1 MAFSSLSQARSS
13 VTNPTVDNDSTILY
27 GNSNNLNTSTTFYTN
42 TGRTVL
48 APAGNY
54 VVATNY
60 KSYYITLGSNGMMT
74 GAAQELMQGTDTSW
88 VNDQLKNGDSLVSNW
103 GPVGGT
109 SLSLDSNLLLT
120 DAVWTS
126 RPYNNGPKA
135 WIIDVGVK
143 STSPITNIDV
153 SAMKGFDLRLITGE
167 YINNAFVGGN
177 DGINT
182 TSAIIHLAPDPNRA
196 HTIGNMKYF
205 FRPDYWI
212 PATTFNTPSYFRR
225 MPSIT
230 PIVDSKGY
238 NKVWVDMAIPLM
250 DVVYAGT
257 HAVRPSTRLS
267 RGITTSTDVTSG
279 WNNYTQVI
287 PRSQRLFF
295 DGDGAFRNSVARAWN
310 VDFFTPD
317 MSDLWQHRT
326 VALLLAHD
334 VPENERSTWTYS
346 GGGYTYTWD
355 QANPYGWTTGF
366 GSGTAYTDK
375 GLVSQFVGYYD
386 ITSNINAIHHEY
398 DFEHLSPALFS
409 EAAGI
414 AWNKCFNTANGV
426 AQYQIE
432 QGVPAY
438 VGAVKPQFSNY
449 GNGIYQSRYIGAPGY
464 GWEDMEPG
472 NSITSTKLYSDYHDY
487 YINGTIPYQQLGL
500 YYAWFK
506 GAIENYKYHYITNYQ
521 LRMNAEFQVY
531 SIVHNT
537 DISRK
542 VIEQILGPNHDRRI
556 CGYFWYQQEPILG
569 SDFGMQRKEVNI
581 NQSLRFTDRNRL
593 EVCPSLMNA
602 MAVWCMCYADGLF
615 MWYQSNVGEETGS
628 ARLDRETTPLSDDAS
643 DAKWGNTAW
652 VGKNSL
658 DWAYVGYLHAKQNQD
673 ILSANTQWLVPDL
686 SLGGGS
692 WTTGT
697 ANYPVSLYNSSRP
710 IARYKLSADGTE
722 ALVLIY
728 NGFNNGYTQ
737 DTFTFRLPAKA
748 NYQFTANCWGNYTT
762 VIRLKN
768 L

>member
-1 MAFSSLSQARSS
+1 MSFSSLSQARSS
-13 VTNPTVDNDSTILY
+13 VTDPTVDNGSTILY

-60 KSYYITLGSNGMMT
+60 KSYYITIGGNGMMT
-74 GAAQELMQGTDTSW
+74 GAAQELMQGTDTNW
-88 VNDQLKNGDSLVSNW
+88 VDDELKNGDGQVDNW
-103 GPVGGT
+103 ANIGGT
-109 SLSLDSNLLLT
+109 SLSLSGTTLT

-126 RPYNNGPKA
+126 RPYGGPKA
-135 WIIDVGVK
+135 WIIDVG
-143 STSPITNIDV
+143 TITTNPITNIDL
-153 SAMKGFDLRLITGE
+153 SAMKGYDLRLITGE
-167 YINNAFVGGN
+167 YTANKFVGTGQFLY
-177 DGINT
+177 T
-182 TSAIIHLAPDPNRA
+182 TSAIIHLAPDPNRQ

-212 PATTFNTPSYFRR
+212 PATTFNTPSFFRR
-225 MPSIT
+225 MPTIT

-238 NKVWVDMAIPLM
+238 DKVWVDMAVPLM
-250 DVVYAGT
+250 DVLYAGT
-257 HAVRPSTRLS
+257 HTVRQSTRMDK
-267 RGITTSTDVTSG
+267 GITESTDVVTQ
-279 WNNYTQVI
+279 WNGYTQAI
-287 PRSQRLFF
+287 PRAKRLFF
-295 DGDGAFRNSVARAWN
+295 DGDSAFRNSVAVAWGVN
-310 VDFFTPD
+310 YNAVDL
-317 MSDLWQHRT
+317 SDLWQHRT

-346 GGGYTYTWD
+346 GGGYTYTYA
-355 QANPYGWTTGF
+355 QANPYSWTTNWGQ
-366 GSGTAYTDK
+366 GTGQTSY
-375 GLVSQFVGYYD
+375 GLPSQFVGYYAIPAD
-386 ITSNINAIHHEY
+386 INAIHHEY

-414 AWNKCFNTANGV
+414 AWNKCLVSATGV
-426 AQYQIE
+426 AEYQRS
-432 QGVPAY
+432 QGVPDY
-438 VGAVKPQFSNY
+438 QGFVYPQFSNY

-464 GWEDMEPG
+464 AWESMEPG
-472 NSITSTKLYSDYHDY
+472 NSITSTKLYSDYNDY
-487 YINGTIPYQQLGL
+487 YINGTIPYSQTGS

-506 GAIENYKYHYITNYQ
+506 GAIQNYKYHYVTNYQ
-521 LRMNAEFQVY
+521 LRMNAEFQIY
-531 SIVHNT
+531 SLVHNT
-537 DISRK
+537 DITRK
-542 VIEQILGPNHDRRI
+542 IITEILGANNDRRV
-556 CGYFWYQQEPILG
+556 CGYFWYKQEPIEG
-569 SDFGMQRKEVNI
+569 SDFGTQRKEVNI

-602 MAVWCMCYADGLF
+602 MAVWSMCYADGLF
-615 MWYQSNVGEETGS
+615 MWYQSTVGEETGS
-628 ARLDRETTPLSDDAS
+628 ARLDRETTPLSDDAC
-643 DAKWGNTAW
+643 DAKWGDTTW

-673 ILSANTQWLVPDL
+673 ILSANTQWLVPNL

-692 WTTGT
+692 WTSGT
-697 ANYPVSLYNSSRP
+697 QDYPVSLYNSSRP

-737 DTFTFRLPAKA
+737 DTFTFRLPAKS
-748 NYQFTANCWGNYTT
+748 NYQFTANVWGNYTT